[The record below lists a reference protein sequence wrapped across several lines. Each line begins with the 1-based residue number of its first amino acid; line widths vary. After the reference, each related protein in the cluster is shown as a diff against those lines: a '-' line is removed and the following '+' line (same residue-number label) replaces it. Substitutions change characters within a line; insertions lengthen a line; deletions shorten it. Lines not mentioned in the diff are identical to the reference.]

1 MNSHTYD
8 YDYIDGNAAAG
19 ELSNIFAMDVTVAEG
34 QCAHCG
40 ATKRFAEAHLYMQ
53 APGVVARCAVCEHVL
68 LRFVKARQRAFLDLR
83 GMTCLILDTSQLQDN
98 AKSYAAFCARMTMF
112 LLATRQIET
121 HRSKRRFA
129 IVNRSYLE
137 TKRNVLKSTISES

>member
-53 APGVVARCAVCEHVL
+53 CPGLVARCSVCQHVL
-68 LRFVKARQRAFLDLR
+68 LRLVNARERVFVDLS
-83 GMTCLILDTSQLQDN
+83 GMRCLILDTS
-98 AKSYAAFCARMTMF
+98 R
-112 LLATRQIET
+112 
-121 HRSKRRFA
+121 
-129 IVNRSYLE
+129 VLE
-137 TKRNVLKSTISES
+137 SGR

>member
-53 APGVVARCAVCEHVL
+53 APGVVARCALFVHLL
-68 LRFVKARQRAFLDLR
+68 LRFVKSPPRAFHEQR
-83 GMTCLILDTSQLQDN
+83 GMTCLILDTSQLQE
-98 AKSYAAFCARMTMF
+98 C
-112 LLATRQIET
+112 
-121 HRSKRRFA
+121 
-129 IVNRSYLE
+129 
-137 TKRNVLKSTISES
+137 